1 MSGNSKQRR
10 QYRRKLA
17 RQGLTYVPPSDYRR
31 RLLAP
36 DVYLE
41 MPPVFSSYVYPP
53 LTWAQLER
61 RMRRP
66 GQRVDEIQVHDE
78 VQVFR
83 RDPADPERLQQLVR
97 GWYGG
102 DRPKLTLAETIA
114 GMDAPV
120 VAEDGGEG

>member
-66 GQRVDEIQVHDE
+66 GQRMDEIQVHDAT
-78 VQVFR
+78 
-83 RDPADPERLQQLVR
+83 PPTPSACSSSS
-97 GWYGG
+97 
-102 DRPKLTLAETIA
+102 AA
-114 GMDAPV
+114 GTA
-120 VAEDGGEG
+120 ATARS